1 MASSSSVS
9 DADSLRGS
17 RQSKVPVASEG
28 IDFSKTGFVGSGS
41 RENFRRE
48 VVAVAPRRKPRKRAA
63 LDGIVLGSSIRLDE
77 GQKGDR
83 NVRGH
88 C

>member
-63 LDGIVLGSSIRLDE
+63 LDGIVGSSIRLDE
-77 GQKGDR
+77 DKKGKETCA
-83 NVRGH
+83 GH
-88 C
+88 